1 MNHVSWLLVL
11 AGLMLGGCGAKTP
24 ISGGFEGLDVV
35 EEEELAAAKG
45 AAGSGNSGGSSA
57 AGGSGAAGSPVTPG
71 PLLEDC
77 YTPGKDGRPPTPC
90 LQIDDELLPPLFSN
104 CPSPAVIKSGP
115 IIDINVTLG
124 TTRCC
129 YEISSETCE

>member
-45 AAGSGNSGGSSA
+45 AAGSGNSGGSS
-57 AGGSGAAGSPVTPG
+57 
-71 PLLEDC
+71 
-77 YTPGKDGRPPTPC
+77 PGKDGRPPTPC